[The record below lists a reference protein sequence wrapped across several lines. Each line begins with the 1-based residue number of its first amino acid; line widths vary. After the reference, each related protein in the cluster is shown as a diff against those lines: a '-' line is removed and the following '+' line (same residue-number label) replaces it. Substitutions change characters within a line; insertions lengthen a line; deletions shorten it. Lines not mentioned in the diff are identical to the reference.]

1 MKLAVCIITYQR
13 PEGLQALLEGIAA
26 QQWKQHQPELT
37 VVVVDN
43 DPGGSA
49 AKVLPINYPYPLIYE
64 VEPKRGIPAARNTS
78 VRLAGDA
85 DFVVFVDDDETPA
98 PDWLEQLLAARHVYD
113 ADVVEGKVVS
123 VFEQEAPE
131 WVIRG
136 GFFDSLQRR
145 TGDPIRRAAT
155 NNLLMRKSIFNRYRF
170 NEALALTGGSDTFL
184 FTELER
190 EAYTMICSEE
200 AVVYDLI
207 PTTRTTRQ
215 WVLQRAYRSG
225 NTLALCTGAKAN
237 ARRAK
242 AARAIVGSG
251 RIIQGVLLYV
261 PALFRW
267 EHERVKAL
275 QYVYMGA
282 GNLAGLLGIKYLEY
296 QKTHGR

>member
-13 PEGLQALLEGIAA
+13 PEGLQTLLEGIAA
-26 QQWKQHQPELT
+26 QKWSQHHPELT

-43 DPGGSA
+43 DAEGSA
-49 AKVLPINYPYPLIYE
+49 AATLPIKYPYPLLYE
-64 VEPKRGIPAARNTS
+64 VEAKRGIPSARNTS
-78 VRLAGDA
+78 VRLAGDV

-98 PDWLEQLLAARHVYD
+98 PDWLEQLLAARDMYG

-123 VFEQEAPE
+123 VFEQKAPE
-131 WVIRG
+131 WVTRG

-155 NNLLMRKSIFNRYRF
+155 NNLLMRKSIFHRYRF

-184 FTELER
+184 FTELEQ

-200 AVVYDLI
+200 AIVYDRI
-207 PTTRTTRQ
+207 PATRTTRQ

-242 AARAIVGSG
+242 ASRAIVGSG
-251 RIIQGVLLYV
+251 RIAQGLFLYV

-282 GNLAGLLGIKYLEY
+282 GNLAGLLGVKYLEY